1 MNLLISTQMRD
12 AKRLVA
18 IRKLPCVV
26 CGSSPV
32 DAAHSNQSSHGKCM
46 GLKAC
51 DSKTIPLCRNHHVE
65 YDQFQKMNRSESVE
79 WFDKMLEKT
88 ERMLSQTDKEIF

>member
-1 MNLLISTQMRD
+1 MRD
-12 AKRLVA
+12 AKRLAA

-26 CGSSPV
+26 CGRSPV

-51 DSKTIPLCRNHHVE
+51 DSKTIPLCRNHHQE
-65 YDQFQKMNRSESVE
+65 FDKFQKMNRSQSVE
-79 WFDKMLEKT
+79 WFAKMLEKT
-88 ERMLSQTDKEIF
+88 ERMLNLDKDDCF

>member
-12 AKRLVA
+12 SKRLAA

-32 DAAHSNQSSHGKCM
+32 DAAHSNQSAHNK
-46 GLKAC
+46 GLGIKAS
-51 DSKTIPLCRNHHVE
+51 DEFTIPLCRQHHIE
-65 YDQFQKMNRSESVE
+65 YDQLQKMNRSESVE

-88 ERMLSQTDKEIF
+88 ERMLNLGNNEIF

>member
-26 CGSSPV
+26 CGRSPV
-32 DAAHSNQSSHGKCM
+32 DAAHSNQSSHGKGM

-51 DSKTIPLCRNHHVE
+51 DSKTIPLCRNHHQE
-65 YDQFQKMNRSESVE
+65 FDRFQKMNRSQSVE
-79 WFDKMLEKT
+79 WFAKMLEKT
-88 ERMLSQTDKEIF
+88 ERMLNQTDKEIF

>member
-1 MNLLISTQMRD
+1 MRD
-12 AKRLVA
+12 RKRLAA

-26 CGSSPV
+26 CSRSPV
-32 DAAHSNQSSHGKCM
+32 DAAHSNQSGHGKGM

-79 WFDKMLEKT
+79 WFAKMLEKT
-88 ERMLSQTDKEIF
+88 ELMLSQTDKEIF

>member
-1 MNLLISTQMRD
+1 MRD
-12 AKRLVA
+12 RKRLAA

-26 CGSSPV
+26 CGRSPV
-32 DAAHSNQSSHGKCM
+32 DAAHSNQSAHNK
-46 GLKAC
+46 GLGIKAS
-51 DSKTIPLCRNHHVE
+51 DEFTIPLCRQHHIE

-88 ERMLSQTDKEIF
+88 ERMLNLKDDGVF

>member
-1 MNLLISTQMRD
+1 MRD
-12 AKRLVA
+12 RKRLAA
-18 IRKLPCVV
+18 IRKLPCVK
-26 CGSSPV
+26 CGRSPV
-32 DAAHSNQSSHGKCM
+32 DAAHSNQSSHGKGM

-51 DSKTIPLCRNHHVE
+51 DTKTIPLCRNHHVE

-88 ERMLSQTDKEIF
+88 ELMMNQTDKEIF